1 MRPNWPI
8 LWCAF
13 FWWLI
18 ETQFFGWN
26 ASPSCVEELF
36 ADGLVLV
43 LVTAA
48 FAHPAA
54 RIEITLTRTIGDSH
68 DRNIDA

>member
-18 ETQFFGWN
+18 KTQYFGWN
-26 ASPSCVEELF
+26 AVPSCVEELF
-36 ADGLVLV
+36 ADGLVLAMI
-43 LVTAA
+43 AA
-48 FAHPAA
+48 AYARHPRA
-54 RIEITLTRTIGDSH
+54 INLTITTKGATH
-68 DRNIDA
+68 DRD